1 MRMVIAEDQGMLR
14 GALVQL
20 LELEEDIEVVGEAGD
35 GRQALMLVEQ
45 FHPDLLIA
53 DIEMPGMSGLELAE
67 ILMNK
72 KSSCKTVI
80 VTTFARPG
88 YLERAMK
95 AGVCGYILKDEPI
108 KELIDH
114 LRQINLGKRVI
125 SPELAQSL
133 FFSESNP
140 LTEREIDVLHCAAGG
155 EDTKKIA
162 EKLYLS
168 HGTVRNYLSSA
179 MQKMESHSR
188 QEAVIKAKN
197 KGWI

>member
-1 MRMVIAEDQGMLR
+1 MRVVITEDQGMLR

-20 LELEEDIEVVGEAGD
+20 LEMEEDIEVVGEAGD
-35 GRQALMLVEQ
+35 GRQALTLVDQ
-45 FHPDLLIA
+45 FHPDILIA
-53 DIEMPGMSGLELAE
+53 DIEMPEMSGLELAE
-67 ILMNK
+67 YLKNNK
-72 KSSCKTVI
+72 SLCKTVI

-95 AGVCGYILKDEPI
+95 AGVSGYILKDEPI
-108 KELIDH
+108 EDLIAH
-114 LRQINLGKRVI
+114 LRQINQGQRFI
-125 SPELAQSL
+125 SPELAESF
-133 FFSESNP
+133 FFSEQNP
-140 LTEREIDVLHCAAGG
+140 LTAREIDVLRSAVSG

-162 EKLYLS
+162 DKLHLS

-179 MQKMESHSR
+179 IQKMESHSR

>member
-35 GRQALMLVEQ
+35 GRQALTLVEQ

-53 DIEMPGMSGLELAE
+53 DIEMPGVSGLELAE

-125 SPELAQSL
+125 SPELAQSF